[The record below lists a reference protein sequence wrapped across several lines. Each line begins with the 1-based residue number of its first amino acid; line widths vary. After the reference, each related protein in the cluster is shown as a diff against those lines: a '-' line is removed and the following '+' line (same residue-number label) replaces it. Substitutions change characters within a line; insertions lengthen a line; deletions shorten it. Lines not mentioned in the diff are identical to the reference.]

1 MMNTV
6 KNQILKVKVGAFFFL
21 MTTVL
26 LACTPEGTQT
36 ESKTAGSA
44 TASLSDQ
51 VILTKEQFQAS
62 GMQLSYFQENS
73 FGKTI
78 KINGT
83 IDVPPE
89 GRIEISSYYGGYV
102 RQLSLLTGEKVNK
115 GELLFLL
122 DNPEYIQM
130 QQDFLEAKSQLTY
143 LKSDFERQ
151 QTLSKENIASQ
162 KNFLRAE
169 SAYHTTLAQFEGLK
183 RKLALLNIKP
193 EAITTENLSASVSI
207 YAPISGYIT
216 EINAVNGAFLS
227 PSDVAVGLINTEHL
241 HLDLNVFEK
250 NISSLK
256 KGQSISFRL
265 PDSKDISYDAEVY
278 MVGKSI
284 EADSRMINVHAHL
297 KDKNQ
302 NEQFT
307 PGMYVEAAIHST
319 SGTSKA
325 LPAEA
330 VIEVAGKNFVLVKV
344 DERSGE
350 MIFERKEVVPGTT
363 VEGLTEIL
371 NEEDFE
377 EAEFLIKGAFNLIN

>member
-1 MMNTV
+1 M
-6 KNQILKVKVGAFFFL
+6 KSAAFAL
-21 MTTVL
+21 LTTTML
-26 LACTPEGTQT
+26 LGCSPEGTQT
-36 ESKTAGSA
+36 ESEAEDSA
-44 TASLSDQ
+44 TTSGQ
-51 VILTKEQFQAS
+51 VILTEEQFQAS
-62 GMQLSYFQENS
+62 GMQLGYFEENS

-89 GRIEISSYYGGYV
+89 GRVDISSYYGGYV
-102 RQLSLLTGEKVNK
+102 RQLSLLTGQKVHK
-115 GELLFLL
+115 GELLFILE
-122 DNPEYIQM
+122 NPEYIQM

-151 QTLSKENIASQ
+151 QTLSRENIASQ

-183 RKLALLNIKP
+183 RKLTLLGIKP
-193 EAITTENLSASVSI
+193 EAITPKDLSASVSI

-256 KGQSISFRL
+256 KGQSISFWL
-265 PDSKDISYDAEVY
+265 PDSREVSYNAEVH
-278 MVGKSI
+278 MVGRSI
-284 EADSRMINVHAHL
+284 EADNRMINVHAHL
-297 KDKNQ
+297 KDENQ

-319 SGTSKA
+319 NGTSKA
-325 LPAEA
+325 LPDEA
-330 VIEVAGKNFVLVKV
+330 VIEVAGKYFVLVKV
-344 DERSGE
+344 ADSSGE

-371 NEEDFE
+371 NAEDFGE
-377 EAEFLIKGAFNLIN
+377 TDEFLIKGAFNLIN